1 MRKYNRVFSVI
12 ITFMLLLTLISC
24 RENRSTAES
33 TDKTNDTMQK
43 SDLDTQ
49 ENNVTETPDI
59 SSKDNITNNVKEENK
74 QVDDTKETLVN
85 QDIAID
91 NIRTL
96 SNESLGWGPGVNFDE
111 YNRPTGALYYK
122 ELYSKYNADFIKDNK
137 NEIYLTFD
145 EGYENGYTSQILDVL
160 KEKGIKATFF
170 ITKPYAE
177 SNYELVKRMINEG
190 HTVGSHSVTHP
201 AAGMPSLSIDDQIYE
216 VKELHN
222 YVKQKFDYDMYL
234 FRYPAGIFSEQSLA
248 LVNSLGYTSVFWSF
262 AYADWDPNNQPDE
275 AEALKKVTDRLHNGA
290 IYLLH
295 AVSKTNADILGD
307 FIDNAIKQGYNFK
320 TY

>member
-24 RENRSTAES
+24 GENRSTAES

-59 SSKDNITNNVKEENK
+59 SSKDNIANNVKEENK

-177 SNYELVKRMINEG
+177 SNYELVKRMIDEG

-201 AAGMPSLSIDDQIYE
+201 AAGMPSLSINDQIYE

-248 LVNSLGYTSVFWSF
+248 LVSSLGYTSVFWSF

>member
-96 SNESLGWGPGVNFDE
+96 SNESLGWGPGVNLDE

>member
-177 SNYELVKRMINEG
+177 SNYELVKRMIDEG